1 MIREYQSSK
10 AESELLSRKNAE
22 FAQLIDQLHRDLSA
36 RSQECSTM
44 RQEMD
49 PLKKVTNKHCSILL

>member
-10 AESELLSRKNAE
+10 AESELLSKKNAE
-22 FAQLIDQLHRDLSA
+22 FAQLIDQLHRELST
-36 RSQECSTM
+36 RSQDCSTL

-49 PLKKVTNKHCSILL
+49 PLKKVNKV